1 MEIGWDKINSLITG
15 KATEGEKLQIS
26 QWANQKKSRQK
37 FLKDAIEFYS
47 KEDEIDVSF
56 EDVQKGWSR
65 INPRAKLRRRIYK
78 YSASVAAV
86 AAVIVFATLS
96 YNQLFPT
103 RDTLP
108 AIMPGQER
116 AKLILADGRD
126 INLDTKERSL
136 PGNLSVI
143 QKAEDKKATLI
154 IDIKGRASAQ
164 MEEYNEIVVPRYAE
178 YQINLE
184 DGTKVW
190 LNSETKLKFPVVFG
204 DKQRVVYVEGEAY
217 FQVAHNAK
225 RPFIV
230 NIDENTKVKVLGT
243 EFNIRTY
250 EGNTSQSTLI
260 SGSIEF
266 IHNGVTT
273 KVNPGESCILEKS
286 TGEVT
291 LNQADI
297 MRTIA
302 WKNGEFVFRNETL
315 ESIVKELSRWYKV
328 DVVFE
333 NEEIKRERFYLY
345 FDRTIG
351 FEEIIYKMHK
361 TGKIKYRYQNKK
373 IVIS

>member
-15 KATEGEKLQIS
+15 KATEGEKIQIS

-47 KEDEIDVSF
+47 KEDELDVSF
-56 EDVQKGWSR
+56 DDVQKGWSR
-65 INPRAKLRRRIYK
+65 INPKAKLRRRIYK
-78 YSASVAAV
+78 YSASVAAA
-86 AAVIVFATLS
+86 AAVIVFTILS

-126 INLDTKERSL
+126 INLDTKSRSL

-143 QKAEDKKATLI
+143 QKADDKKATLI
-154 IDIKGRASAQ
+154 IDIKGRAPAQ
-164 MEEYNEIVVPRYAE
+164 IEEYNEIVVPRYAE

-291 LNQADI
+291 LNQADV
-297 MRTIA
+297 MRIIA

-315 ESIVKELSRWYKV
+315 ESIINELSRWYKV

-333 NEEIKRERFYLY
+333 NEEIKTERFYLY
-345 FDRTIG
+345 FDRTVG

>member
-15 KATEGEKLQIS
+15 KATEGEKIQIS

-47 KEDEIDVSF
+47 KEDELDVSF
-56 EDVQKGWSR
+56 DDVQKGWSR
-65 INPRAKLRRRIYK
+65 INPKAKLRRRIYK
-78 YSASVAAV
+78 YSASVAAA
-86 AAVIVFATLS
+86 AAVIVFTILS

-126 INLDTKERSL
+126 INLDTKSRSL

-143 QKAEDKKATLI
+143 QKADDKKATLI
-154 IDIKGRASAQ
+154 IDIKGRAPAQ
-164 MEEYNEIVVPRYAE
+164 IEEYNEIVVPRYAE

-190 LNSETKLKFPVVFG
+190 LNSETKLKFPVVLG

-291 LNQADI
+291 LNQADV
-297 MRTIA
+297 MRIIA

-315 ESIVKELSRWYKV
+315 ESIINELSRWYKV

-333 NEEIKRERFYLY
+333 NEEIKTERFYLY
-345 FDRTIG
+345 FDRTVG

>member
-15 KATEGEKLQIS
+15 KATVEEKLQIS

-37 FLKDAIEFYS
+37 FLKDAVEFYS

-78 YSASVAAV
+78 YSASVAAA
-86 AAVIVFATLS
+86 AAVIVFTILS

-126 INLDTKERSL
+126 INLDTKARSL

-143 QKAEDKKATLI
+143 QKADDKKATLI

-164 MEEYNEIVVPRYAE
+164 IEEYNEIVVPRYAE

-217 FQVAHNAK
+217 FQVAHNAN

-315 ESIVKELSRWYKV
+315 ESIITELSRWYKV

-333 NEEIKRERFYLY
+333 NEEIKKERFYLY
-345 FDRTIG
+345 FDRTVG